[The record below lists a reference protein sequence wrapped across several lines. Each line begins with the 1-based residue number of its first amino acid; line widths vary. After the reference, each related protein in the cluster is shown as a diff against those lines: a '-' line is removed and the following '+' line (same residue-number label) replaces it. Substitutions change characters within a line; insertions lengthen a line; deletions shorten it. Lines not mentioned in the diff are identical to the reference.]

1 MSSMGRDNIISCAR
15 NGLDEIVLFPRG
27 KKLFQQHW
35 SSSNFL
41 QSLNEEHHNVL
52 SFIRLERDQHSPL
65 SVQQLVLSCWIDQWE
80 EIDINALGNDSL
92 AVWCLLNSDQPEDVQ
107 LEKVKVLL
115 QRGEIHVAVAIL
127 LSLRLVKE
135 AVEIY
140 MVEGYL
146 FDALLLIELKF
157 SNGDGSP
164 EVPMAHSIKSID
176 PSPSRQQNRQQ
187 AKPSLQLDTDL
198 PSTKNGRTLT
208 PMAKTFKKPRLPKV
222 LETIEED

>member
-1 MSSMGRDNIISCAR
+1 MSSMGMDDSNLFSCS
-15 NGLDEIVLFPRG
+15 GLHETKHPEHEIVLFPHG
-27 KKLFQQHW
+27 KKLFQQQHW
-35 SSSNFL
+35 PCSNFL
-41 QSLNEEHHNVL
+41 RSLNEENHNVH
-52 SFIRLERDQHSPL
+52 SFIRFERDQHSPS
-65 SVQQLVLSCWIDQWE
+65 SVQQLVLSCWIDQWG

-92 AVWCLLNSDQPEDVQ
+92 AVWCLLNSDQPDDVR

-157 SNGDGSP
+157 SNGDES
-164 EVPMAHSIKSID
+164 AHSVESID
-176 PSPSRQQNRQQ
+176 PSHQQNSRF
-187 AKPSLQLDTDL
+187 PSDLHLDTDL
-198 PSTKNGRTLT
+198 PSTNKSRTLT
-208 PMAKTFKKPRLPKV
+208 PMTKNYKKPWLPKV
-222 LETIEED
+222 LETIEEN